1 MRGWATVAAVCLL
14 LAGSPAGAA
23 SLLVCAAS
31 SLTQVFRDL
40 GRAFEAAHPGATV
53 AFNFAA
59 SDVLVAQIAK
69 GAPADVF
76 ASADEAA
83 MTRGERSD
91 LIARGTRRDF
101 AANRLVVVVP
111 ASGASVPALA
121 ALGDPRYKRIAIGSP
136 LTVPA
141 GRYAKDALQRADLWT
156 TLEPRLVFAQ
166 NVRQALDYV
175 AREEVDAALVYATD
189 AAIMPERVKVALEV
203 TTPTP
208 IRYSIAVVRDSGQPK
223 LATAFVDFVQGA
235 AGQQALARHGFRAP

>member
-1 MRGWATVAAVCLL
+1 MRSWATVAAVCLL

-31 SLTQVFRDL
+31 SLTQAFRDI
-40 GRAFEAAHPGATV
+40 GRAFETAHPGASV
-53 AFNFAA
+53 EFNFAA
-59 SDVLVAQIAK
+59 SDVLVAQIAR

-76 ASADEAA
+76 ASADDAA
-83 MTRGERSD
+83 MTRGEKGE
-91 LIARGTRRDF
+91 AFAHGTRRDF

-111 ASGASVPALA
+111 ASRSSLPALA
-121 ALGDPRYKRIAIGSP
+121 ALGGPRYKRIAIGSP

-141 GRYAKDALQRADLWT
+141 GRYAKDALQRAELWT

-175 AREEVDAALVYATD
+175 AREEVDAAFVYATD

-203 TTPTP
+203 PTATP

-223 LATAFVDFVQGA
+223 LATAFIDFVQGA
-235 AGQQALARHGFRAP
+235 AGQEALGRHGFRAP